1 MSATTARVLEL
12 LGLLQSRPVWPGPEL
27 AAHLGVTE
35 RSVRR
40 DVTRLRELGYP
51 VEASKG
57 IGGGYRLGAGRA
69 LPPLLLDAEE
79 AVAVAVCLRLAAG
92 GTVAGVGEAA
102 LRTLTKLDQVLPG
115 RLRAQVAAV
124 HEATET
130 LERSEATVD
139 PDVLMTLARS
149 SRDRRRVRFSYLA
162 RDGDD
167 SARVAEPYRMVATGR
182 RWYLLAYDVDRDD
195 WRTFRLDRMREVT
208 ATTWTFAAR
217 EAPDAREYV
226 SRAVSQSPYRHVAR
240 VRFEAPAELVRE
252 RIPATAGT
260 AEPVGERACVLTA
273 GADHLD
279 HLCVWLASVG
289 ADFTVLEP
297 PELRE
302 VMADLADRL
311 GRAVAAGAIPPPAP
325 SPGPPRGR
333 PRAAPGSR
341 PRRGPA
347 P

>member
-12 LGLLQSRPVWPGPEL
+12 LGLLQSRPVWSGPEL
-27 AAHLGVTE
+27 AARLGVTE

-40 DVTRLRELGYP
+40 DIGRLRELGYP
-51 VEASKG
+51 VGASKG
-57 IGGGYRLGAGRA
+57 VGGGYRLGAGRA

-102 LRTLTKLDQVLPG
+102 LRTLAKLDQVLPG

-130 LERSEATVD
+130 LDVAGATVD
-139 PDVLMTLARS
+139 PEVLMTLARA
-149 SRDRRRVRFSYLA
+149 SRDRHRVRFSYVA
-162 RDGDD
+162 RDGETTE
-167 SARVAEPYRMVATGR
+167 RVVEPYRMVATGR
-182 RWYLLAYDVDRDD
+182 RWYLLAYDVERAD

-208 ATTWTFAAR
+208 ATTWLFAAR

-226 SRAVSQSPYRHVAR
+226 ARAVTQSPYRYVAR
-240 VRFEAPAELVRE
+240 VRFDAPAERVRQVV
-252 RIPATAGT
+252 PATAGT
-260 AEPVGERACVLTA
+260 VEPVDHGSSLLTA

-279 HLCVWLASVG
+279 HLCVYLASVG
-289 ADFTVLEP
+289 AEFTVLDP

-302 VMADLADRL
+302 VMAVLADRL
-311 GRAVAAGAIPPPAP
+311 A
-325 SPGPPRGR
+325 
-333 PRAAPGSR
+333 RAAVSV
-341 PRRGPA
+341 
-347 P
+347 

>member
-1 MSATTARVLEL
+1 MAQTTARVLQL
-12 LGLLQSRPVWPGPEL
+12 LGLLQSRPVWSGPDL
-27 AAHLGVTE
+27 AERLGITV

-40 DVTRLRELGYP
+40 DVERLRDLGYP

-57 IGGGYRLGAGRA
+57 IGGGYRLAAGRA
-69 LPPLLLDAEE
+69 LPPLLLDPEE

-124 HEATET
+124 HEATDT
-130 LERSEATVD
+130 LDSSGVTVD
-139 PDVLMTLARS
+139 PDVLLTLARA
-149 SRDRRRVRFSYLA
+149 SRDRRRVRFSYVA
-162 RDGDD
+162 RDGGA
-167 SARVAEPYRMVATGR
+167 SERVVEPYRMVATGR

-208 ATTWTFAAR
+208 ETTWTFTAR
-217 EAPDAREYV
+217 QAPDAREYV
-226 SRAVSQSPYRHVAR
+226 ARSVTQSPYRHVAR
-240 VRFEAPAELVRE
+240 VRFDVPAEQVRE

-260 AEPVGERACVLTA
+260 VEPVDDTSSLLTA

-289 ADFTVLEP
+289 AEFTVLEP

-311 GRAVAAGAIPPPAP
+311 GRAAASADGT
-325 SPGPPRGR
+325 
-333 PRAAPGSR
+333 
-341 PRRGPA
+341 
-347 P
+347 